1 MRTIVGREN
10 PRTYWRRRAAVLG
23 AGVVL
28 LGAGLWACGGSGDD
42 PAEPLAGE
50 PSAVAPSSASP
61 SNSYKR
67 PFVGGASSAPPPS
80 DSASGPVA
88 VLPPTGT
95 VQGGPCA
102 DVDVRLEPAPATAV
116 MPKGGYLTI
125 EFRATNAAPV
135 SCTRDVGSKAQEIQ
149 VKAGAERLWSSDDC
163 AGGGEVSR
171 RTLQP
176 GEVVTSRITWDGKT
190 STPGCKKSPR
200 VVPSGKY
207 QVLARLGT
215 AWSEPVEFTID

>member
-1 MRTIVGREN
+1 MRTIVGRES
-10 PRTYWRRRAAVLG
+10 PRTYWRRRAMVLG

-42 PAEPLAGE
+42 PVEPVAGAASQEASAEAAEP
-50 PSAVAPSSASP
+50 SP
-61 SNSYKR
+61 SYKR
-67 PFVGGASSAPPPS
+67 PFVGDSSA
-80 DSASGPVA
+80 SASASADPSA
-88 VLPPTGT
+88 APPTGT

-102 DVDVRLEPAPATAV
+102 DVDLRLEPKPSTAV

-125 EFRATNAAPV
+125 EFRVTNAAPV
-135 SCTRDVGSKAQEIQ
+135 SCARDVGSKAQEVQ
-149 VKAGAERLWSSDDC
+149 VKAGGERMWSSDDC
-163 AGGGEVSR
+163 AGSGEASK

-176 GEVVTSRITWDGKT
+176 GEVVTSKMTWDGKT

-207 QVLARLGT
+207 QVVARLGS
-215 AWSEPVEFTID
+215 AWSKPVEFTID